1 MASLGEVFWDRP
13 RGRDPGII
21 VRAHDGQPS
30 VTDGGEEKA
39 GGDAMTNERHLGTQ
53 AEEHPDRPAVVMA
66 GSGLVST
73 YRDLD
78 ERSNRLAHLLR
89 DAGLRTGDH
98 IALMMENGSEFL
110 EVAWAAQRSGLY
122 YTALNSHL
130 RRSEAQHIL
139 DDCGAT
145 AFFISAGLA
154 HIAGQLD
161 LQRIGLCIV
170 AGGEATGFLAYD
182 DALARWPATPIVDE
196 AEGREML
203 YSSGTTGSPK
213 GVRKA
218 LSAAPMGDP
227 AATPVML
234 ATNFARVG
242 IDEHSVY
249 LSPAPLYHSAPLV
262 YSMAMH
268 RLGATCVVMESFDP
282 AKCLE
287 TIERYRVTHAQFVP
301 TMFTRML
308 RLTDEV
314 RESYDLSSLQWVVH
328 AAAPCPVPV
337 KQQMLDWWGMI
348 IHEYYAGTEDIG
360 STAITPEEWVA
371 HPGSVGRPL
380 NEVHIVGDDIEVDL
394 PVGETGTVYFA
405 GGREFEYHND
415 PEKTGRMTNR
425 QGWRTLGDVGYLDA
439 DGYLYLT
446 DRASDMVISGGVNI
460 YPREAEQVLATHPLV
475 VDVAVFGVPDEEMGE
490 SLLAVVQKQRGDES
504 LTAAELTAWCR
515 DRLAGYKCP
524 RAVEFITEMPRD
536 PSGKLFKRLL
546 REPYWKDRSSRIV

>member
-1 MASLGEVFWDRP
+1 
-13 RGRDPGII
+13 
-21 VRAHDGQPS
+21 
-30 VTDGGEEKA
+30 
-39 GGDAMTNERHLGTQ
+39 MTNEYHVGTQ
-53 AEEHPDRPAVVMA
+53 AQVHPERPAIVMA
-66 GSGLVST
+66 GSGLVTT
-73 YRDLD
+73 YRELD

-98 IALMMENGSEFL
+98 LALMMENCPEFL

-145 AFFISAGLA
+145 ALFISAGLS
-154 HIAGQLD
+154 HIADELD
-161 LQRIGLCIV
+161 LGRIRLCIV
-170 AGGEATGFLAYD
+170 AGGEAKRFAPYG
-182 DALARWPATPIVDE
+182 DALAGWPTTPIVDE

-203 YSSGTTGSPK
+203 YSSGTTGQPK
-213 GVRKA
+213 GVRKV
-218 LSAAPMGDP
+218 LSGAPMGDP
-227 AATPVML
+227 TATPALL
-234 ATNFARVG
+234 AANIARVG
-242 IDEHSVY
+242 IDGTSTY
-249 LSPAPLYHSAPLV
+249 LTPAPLYHSAPLV

-268 RLGATCVVMESFDP
+268 RLGATCVVMEAFEP
-282 AKCLE
+282 ASCLRA
-287 TIERYRVTHAQFVP
+287 IERYRVTHAQFVP

-308 RLTDEV
+308 RLTDEE
-314 RESYDLSSLQWVVH
+314 RRSYDLSSLQWVVH
-328 AAAPCPVPV
+328 AAAPCPVPI

-360 STAITPEEWVA
+360 STAIGPDEWVA

-380 NEVHIVGDDIEVDL
+380 NEVHIVGGDTESDL
-394 PVGETGTVYFA
+394 PIGETGMVYFA

-415 PEKTGRMTNR
+415 PGKTESMTNAK
-425 QGWRTLGDVGYLDA
+425 GWRTLGDVGYLDA

-460 YPREAEQVLATHPLV
+460 YPREAEQVLATHPHV
-475 VDVAVFGVPDEEMGE
+475 ADVAVFGVPDEEMGE
-490 SLLAVVQKQRGDES
+490 SLLAVVQPCQGEES
-504 LTAAELTAWCR
+504 VTAAELTSWCR

-524 RAVEFITEMPRD
+524 RAIEFIAEMPRD

-546 REPYWKDRSSRIV
+546 REPYWKGRPSRIV

>member
-1 MASLGEVFWDRP
+1 MDERN
-13 RGRDPGII
+13 
-21 VRAHDGQPS
+21 
-30 VTDGGEEKA
+30 E
-39 GGDAMTNERHLGTQ
+39 AMVNERHLGSQ
-53 AEEHPDRPAVVMA
+53 AEEHPDRPAIVMA
-66 GSGLVST
+66 GSGLVTT
-73 YRDLD
+73 YRDLN

-98 IALMMENGSEFL
+98 VALMMENGSEFL
-110 EVAWAAQRSGLY
+110 EVTWAAQRSGLY

-130 RRSEAQHIL
+130 RRNEVQHIL

-145 AFFISAGLA
+145 AFFISASVA
-154 HIAGQLD
+154 HIAMELD
-161 LQRIGLCIV
+161 LQRVGLCIV
-170 AGGEATGFLAYD
+170 VGGESTGFLPYNE
-182 DALARWPATPIVDE
+182 ALARWPATPIVDE

-203 YSSGTTGSPK
+203 YSSGTTGAPK
-213 GVRKA
+213 GVRKV

-227 AATPVML
+227 TATTVML
-234 ATNFARVG
+234 AGNIARVG
-242 IDEHSVY
+242 IDGNSVY

-268 RLGATCVVMESFDP
+268 RLGATCVVMESFEP
-282 AKCLE
+282 ARCLE

-308 RLTDEV
+308 RLKDEE
-314 RESYDLSSLQWVVH
+314 RFSYDLSSLRWVVH

-360 STAITPEEWVA
+360 STAIRPEEWVA

-380 NEVHIVGDDIEVDL
+380 NEVHIVGDDVEADL
-394 PVGETGTVYFA
+394 PAGETGTVYFA

-415 PEKTGRMTNR
+415 PDKTRHMANKK
-425 QGWRTLGDVGYLDA
+425 GWRTLGDVGYLDA

-460 YPREAEQVLATHPLV
+460 YPREAELVLATHPQV

-490 SLLAVVQKQRGDES
+490 SLLAVVQKQVGDHS
-504 LTAAELTAWCR
+504 VAATDLLAWCR

-524 RAVEFITEMPRD
+524 RAVEFIAEMPRD

-546 REPYWKDRSSRIV
+546 REPYWNERSSRIV

>member
-1 MASLGEVFWDRP
+1 
-13 RGRDPGII
+13 
-21 VRAHDGQPS
+21 
-30 VTDGGEEKA
+30 
-39 GGDAMTNERHLGTQ
+39 MTNERHLGFQ
-53 AEEHPDRPAVVMA
+53 AGEHPDRPAIVMT
-66 GSGLVST
+66 GSGLVTT
-73 YRDLD
+73 YQDLD
-78 ERSNRLAHLLR
+78 ERSNQLAHLLR

-98 IALMMENGSEFL
+98 VALMMENGPAFL

-145 AFFISAGLA
+145 AFFISNSLA
-154 HIAGQLD
+154 PIAEQLD
-161 LQRIGLCIV
+161 RRRIGLCIV
-170 AGGEATGFLAYD
+170 TGGDTEGFLAYD
-182 DALARWPATPIVDE
+182 DVLAPWSVTPIADE

-203 YSSGTTGSPK
+203 YSSGTTGAPK
-213 GVRKA
+213 GVRKV
-218 LSAAPMGDP
+218 LSAAPMGDDST
-227 AATPVML
+227 TPVVL
-234 ATNFARVG
+234 AGNIARVG
-242 IDEHSVY
+242 IDGDSVY

-268 RLGATCVVMESFDP
+268 RLGATCVVMESFE
-282 AKCLE
+282 AATCLE
-287 TIERYRVTHAQFVP
+287 AIERYRVTHAQFVP

-308 RLTDEV
+308 RLPDEQ
-314 RESYDLSSLQWVVH
+314 RLSYDLSSLQWVVH

-360 STAITPEEWVA
+360 STAIRPEEWVA

-380 NEVHIVGDDIEVDL
+380 NEVHIVGEDIEVDL

-415 PEKTGRMTNR
+415 PEKTVHMAN
-425 QGWRTLGDVGYLDA
+425 QKGWRTLGDVGYLDA

-460 YPREAEQVLATHPLV
+460 YPREAEQMLATHPQV

-490 SLLAVVQKQRGDES
+490 SLLAVVQKQPGSDS
-504 LTAAELTAWCR
+504 LEAADLIAWCR

-524 RAVEFITEMPRD
+524 RAIEFITEMPRD

-546 REPYWKDRSSRIV
+546 REPYWKDRPSRIV